1 MSLVASKINNR
12 RSAPTDLKRKIVQES
27 NFLGEILDQ
36 CTIKKKQ
43 KTTKK
48 LSSSQP
54 SNKVSQEDKKLELI
68 KNNKIEVVDKPR
80 VSSSRIKPS
89 RRSEP
94 IIKQSLI
101 PKKTELPRTKDEVK
115 KDDVISHI
123 TPDKKKQ
130 YEIERKYKRLSTQD
144 ALALLYKSKDKN
156 KSKDE
161 KKRKSESHMLR
172 DMDVKKE
179 PIKLKLVIPKTS
191 SPTDGN
197 VEPVKRKEEPLVKPK
212 NSHIPSKEKKTSPSV
227 VETCGRSSPTRNSI
241 SSHNSDLEFLFNK
254 MNTFQSAPSFVPRP
268 VKTAESHRNKS
279 KVPLRESRVIKETNN
294 LISPDSTS
302 YSKNTLNIIEKRK
315 ETEISSHR
323 ESITNPPYHSSK
335 SNIQASTQPIPRNQL
350 HTKEHTAPSILMPP
364 PPPKTTIPRMSQH
377 SNSFTNNSVALS
389 KSQLRRL
396 NPNSFLANGSSTKPT
411 VHCANITS
419 NPKDL
424 STICQSAAGK
434 DSGRK
439 DFPPPSNNHI
449 RHHSKKT
456 ISNTISANA
465 SIQNTGHNKPIPT
478 AKSNIPK
485 IAFVKSSSQVSSEPS
500 KNNSILAEK
509 EKPLSIET
517 TSISII
523 PKFETL
529 SGSESEDEDS
539 FIIPRL
545 EPLPQIITEMPTTPK
560 YEHLSSSSDNDSS
573 DDNSSSSGS
582 SSGSSSSSDDS
593 NSSSSDSE

>member
-12 RSAPTDLKRKIVQES
+12 RSAPTDLKRKIVSRVKLFGGDPGSMYYQEETKD
-27 NFLGEILDQ
+27 N
-36 CTIKKKQ
+36 KKTLLFSTLEQ
-43 KTTKK
+43 K
-48 LSSSQP
+48 
-54 SNKVSQEDKKLELI
+54 
-68 KNNKIEVVDKPR
+68 VVDKPR

-172 DMDVKKE
+172 DMGVKKE
-179 PIKLKLVIPKTS
+179 PIKLKLVIPK
-191 SPTDGN
+191 N
-197 VEPVKRKEEPLVKPK
+197 LVVSYRWKCGA
-212 NSHIPSKEKKTSPSV
+212 V

-254 MNTFQSAPSFVPRP
+254 MNTFQSAPFSFVPRP

-302 YSKNTLNIIEKRK
+302 YCKNTLNIIEKRK

-350 HTKEHTAPSILMPP
+350 HTKEHTAP
-364 PPPKTTIPRMSQH
+364 
-377 SNSFTNNSVALS
+377 
-389 KSQLRRL
+389 L
-396 NPNSFLANGSSTKPT
+396 NINAPST
-411 VHCANITS
+411 S
-419 NPKDL
+419 
-424 STICQSAAGK
+424 
-434 DSGRK
+434 
-439 DFPPPSNNHI
+439 
-449 RHHSKKT
+449 
-456 ISNTISANA
+456 
-465 SIQNTGHNKPIPT
+465 
-478 AKSNIPK
+478 
-485 IAFVKSSSQVSSEPS
+485 
-500 KNNSILAEK
+500 
-509 EKPLSIET
+509 
-517 TSISII
+517 
-523 PKFETL
+523 
-529 SGSESEDEDS
+529 
-539 FIIPRL
+539 
-545 EPLPQIITEMPTTPK
+545 
-560 YEHLSSSSDNDSS
+560 
-573 DDNSSSSGS
+573 
-582 SSGSSSSSDDS
+582 
-593 NSSSSDSE
+593 